1 VTALPEVWDSLGKAR
16 RQTATICAGGR
27 WVTGIPTAT
36 VPQYMWG
43 PLMVNAIR
51 LVECIAF
58 MLMQDDQS
66 LAEKRAH
73 TL

>member
-16 RQTATICAGGR
+16 RQTVTICAGGR
-27 WVTGIPTAT
+27 WVTGTPTAT
-36 VPQYMWG
+36 APQYIWG

-51 LVECIAF
+51 LVGCIAF
-58 MLMQDDQS
+58 MLMKDDQI
-66 LAEKRAH
+66 LVEKRSR